1 MTLYNRPLLLDN
13 PRAWRTYLGG
23 SALSALHGETGEDGH
38 YPEEWIMSVVCARNA
53 GREAMVDEG
62 LSHLA
67 ATGETLKA
75 YVEANPAATLGA
87 AHAARHGA
95 SPGVLVKLIDAAER
109 LTVQVHPD
117 RALAMALFQSPFG
130 KTECWHILGGRTVG
144 GEKPCVYFGF
154 QQGVTRENWQRLF
167 AQQDIAGMLACLY
180 RFEVQ
185 LGDTLLIEG
194 GIPHAL
200 GAGCF
205 LAEIQEPTDYTIRVE
220 RTTPS
225 GFPVAD
231 FMCHQGLGFDKMFDC
246 FHYDS
251 LTRDEVARRWFIP
264 ARTLE
269 QQAGGTRQALIGY
282 GQTPM
287 FGMNRLDVQGT
298 LDVPCEPQF
307 SGLYVLAGEGYLLC
321 DGERTPIAQAQQYFV
336 PAGVS
341 GMRLCA
347 TAGQP
352 LTVLQCFGPKP

>member
-1 MTLYNRPLLLDN
+1 MTRYSMPQRLDN

-38 YPEEWIMSVVCARNA
+38 FPEEWIMSVVSARNA
-53 GREAMVDEG
+53 GREQFADEG
-62 LSHLA
+62 LSHVA

-75 YVEANPAATLGA
+75 YVEADPASALGA

-117 RALAMALFQSPFG
+117 RAKAMELFQSPFG

-154 QQGVTRENWQRLF
+154 RQDVTREQWERLF
-167 AQQDIAGMLACLY
+167 ARQDIAGMLACLY

-185 LGDTLLIEG
+185 PGDTLLIEG
-194 GIPHAL
+194 GVPHAI

-231 FMCHQGLGFDKMFDC
+231 FMCHQGLGFEKMFDC

-251 LTRDEVARRWFIP
+251 LTQQEVANRWFVP

-269 QQAGGTRQALIGY
+269 RQAGGERQSLIGY
-282 GQTPM
+282 DRTPM
-287 FGMNRLDVQGT
+287 FAMNRLDVHGT
-298 LDVPCEPQF
+298 LEVPCEPQF
-307 SGLYVLAGEGYLLC
+307 SGLVLLAGEGELLC
-321 DGERTPIAQAQQYFV
+321 DNERIPLARAQQYFI
-336 PAGVS
+336 PAGVRA
-341 GMRLCA
+341 MRICA
-347 TAGQP
+347 AAGQP
-352 LTVLQCFGPKP
+352 ITALQCFGPRP